1 MLTNF
6 TNEMKRFFDTILD
19 FYRDYNV
26 IFCII
31 VSLVIILIFILILAL
46 VLRGKKRTIRFI
58 LPNGVNGV
66 EKIRRYKGHLV
77 ELPKASKDGYIFKGW
92 YFDEDKTQEANFT
105 VMPNANLVLYPSF
118 EINANQVVLKPD
130 YHVAV
135 AVEAAPIFKPE
146 DEVKPEV
153 DDTNEMPNAENSDD
167 VELDDEEE
175 VLDQNGE
182 IVKRAPSKSF
192 IEKARASQDKTKDY
206 IVELSNYIL
215 KYQKISYR
223 ITRKGIGFKYRGELL
238 AKITMSGMLL
248 KVFFALNLNDYDQN
262 KYHFK
267 DMSEKKSHLL
277 TPLMLNLRSDRS
289 VKYAKFFIDELV
301 RIKELRLKRSAIQ
314 YTFESLILAMKNA
327 PIVKAGLDDL
337 LVDSVSADETSTL
350 TDAQALDMLQ
360 VIEGVEPTN
369 VALVTT
375 EMLNEAFEQ
384 NDRVD
389 LDKLKELELVPAE
402 CDGYRL
408 HARGELTKALNV
420 ITNDISLN
428 ALKMVLLTGGIVT
441 KIKTN

>member
-77 ELPKASKDGYIFKGW
+77 ELPTATKDGYIFKGW
-92 YFDEDKTQEANFT
+92 YFDEDNTQEANFT

-118 EINANQVVLKPD
+118 EINANQIVLKPD
-130 YHVAV
+130 YRVAV
-135 AVEAAPIFKPE
+135 AAETIRITPKAEEKADVNEANEAP
-146 DEVKPEV
+146 
-153 DDTNEMPNAENSDD
+153 DTEIND
-167 VELDDEEE
+167 VELDDE
-175 VLDQNGE
+175 DE

-192 IEKARASQDKTKDY
+192 IEKARVSQDKTKDY

-215 KYQKISYR
+215 KYQKVSYR
-223 ITRKGIGFKYRGELL
+223 ITKKGIGFKYRGELL

-248 KVFFALNLNDYDQN
+248 KIFFALNLTDYDQK
-262 KYHFK
+262 KYHFR
-267 DMSEKKSHLL
+267 DMSEKKSHIL

-301 RIKELRLKRSAIQ
+301 RIKELRLKRSTMQ

-360 VIEGVEPTN
+360 EVDGVEPIN

-389 LDKLKELELVPAE
+389 LDKLKELELVPEE

-408 HARGELTKALNV
+408 HARGELTKALNI